1 LGNSFAIVQQMRVV
15 TISKSTLVSLALTAA
30 LPMVSV
36 LVFERPT
43 DQLLGTLLEFIS

>member
-1 LGNSFAIVQQMRVV
+1 LGNSFAIVRQMQVAP
-15 TISKSTLVSLALTAA
+15 ISKSTLVSLALTAA

-43 DQLLGTLLEFIS
+43 DQLLGTLLEFIA